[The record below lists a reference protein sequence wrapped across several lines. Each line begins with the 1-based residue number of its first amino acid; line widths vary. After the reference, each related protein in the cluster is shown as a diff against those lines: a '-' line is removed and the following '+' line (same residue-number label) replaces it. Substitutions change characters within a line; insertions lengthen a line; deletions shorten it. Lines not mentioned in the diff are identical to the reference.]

1 MSIRIP
7 IDPASLPIVR
17 RMNPGRIATHQKEN
31 FEQDPEPKVLRL
43 LGADGAYFN
52 VRLDSVTNLRAG
64 LNRSY

>member
-31 FEQDPEPKVLRL
+31 FEQDPEPKALRL
-43 LGADGAYFN
+43 LGLTASTSMFGST
-52 VRLDSVTNLRAG
+52 L
-64 LNRSY
+64 